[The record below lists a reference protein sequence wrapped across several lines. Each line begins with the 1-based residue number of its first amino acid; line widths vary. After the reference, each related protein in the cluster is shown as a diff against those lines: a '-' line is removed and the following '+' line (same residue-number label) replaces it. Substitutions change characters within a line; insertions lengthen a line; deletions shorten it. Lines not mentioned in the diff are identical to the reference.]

1 MSRKMLKA
9 MTLMLSSVITA
20 GILFTGCGTPT
31 SSDEGKTAGNSTE
44 AGASTATSAKL
55 PDYEIRW
62 VMPNSV
68 QPDQELVNAEMSKIT
83 KEKINA
89 TLKVE
94 FIDWGAYDQK
104 IPIMMSSGEKLDL
117 IFTSNWTPGSDYYNS
132 VNKGA
137 FQEITKDMLQRYA
150 PNVLKNVPEKIWPAA
165 QINGK
170 LYAIINT
177 QVEGR
182 TPGIAALKK
191 YTDKYGFDMTK
202 VTKLEDMAP
211 LYEKIKAGE
220 PANAIPYGINGTY
233 NFADIMLTY
242 GIETFSQTNPAGLRI
257 KDDSTKVFNYY
268 ESEEAKSYFKL
279 MRDWY
284 NKGYIRKDA
293 ATVKDDLADQK
304 AQRIATAYYL
314 ANPDTLS
321 NRAASYNMKPEE
333 LVGQPFIKTFMNT
346 SSIIAT
352 MTAISK
358 TSKDPE
364 RCLML
369 YNLMY
374 DDQDTKLF
382 NMMNYGIEGKHYTK
396 KDDVVTQIPN
406 SAYWVACGWEYGC
419 IFNSYRQSD
428 IQPKWIPAGPDMN
441 NSAETSKILGF
452 NFNPEP
458 VKTELAQ
465 CASVI
470 NEYYAALI
478 TGSVDTDKALPQF
491 IEKLKKSGSQKIVEE
506 TQKQIDG
513 WKSTAK
519 SN

>member
-1 MSRKMLKA
+1 MSKKISRVIV
-9 MTLMLSSVITA
+9 MTLLCAFTLSST
-20 GILFTGCGTPT
+20 LTGC
-31 SSDEGKTAGNSTE
+31 SSK
-44 AGASTATSAKL
+44 ASTPKDEKKQSSTSQSDNKL
-55 PDYEIRW
+55 KEYEIRW

-104 IPIMMSSGEKLDL
+104 IPIMMASGDKLDL

-137 FQEITKDMLQRYA
+137 FLEITKDMLQKFA
-150 PNVLKNVPEKIWPAA
+150 PNVLKNVPEKVWPAA

-177 QVEGR
+177 QIEGR
-182 TPGIAALKK
+182 TPGMAALKK
-191 YTDKYGFDMTK
+191 YTDKYSFDMTK
-202 VTKLEDMAP
+202 VTKLEDMTP
-211 LYEKIKAGE
+211 LYEKIKAGD
-220 PANAIPYGINGTY
+220 PGIIPYGINGTY
-233 NFADIMLTY
+233 NFADMMLTY
-242 GIETFSQTNPAGLRI
+242 GVETFSQTNPAGIRI
-257 KDDSTKVFNYY
+257 NDTSAKVFNYY
-268 ESEEAKSYFKL
+268 ASDEAKAYFKL

-284 NKGYIRKDA
+284 QKGYIRKDA

-304 AQRIATAYYL
+304 AQKIASAYYV

-321 NRAASYNMKPEE
+321 NRAASYGMKPEE
-333 LVGQPFIKTFMNT
+333 FVGQPFMKTFMST
-346 SSIIAT
+346 SSIIST

-374 DDQDTKLF
+374 DDKDTRLF
-382 NMMNYGIEGKHYTK
+382 NMMNFGIEGKHYTK

-406 SAYWVACGWEYGC
+406 TGYWVACGWEYGC
-419 IFNSYRQSD
+419 IFNSYRQSE
-428 IQPKWIPAGPDMN
+428 IQPKWIPIGPEMN
-441 NSAETSKILGF
+441 NTATTSPILGF

-470 NEYYAALI
+470 NEFYATLV

-491 IEKLKKSGSQKIVEE
+491 IEKLNKSGSDKIIAEM
-506 TQKQIDG
+506 QKQIDD
-513 WKSTAK
+513 WKKTK
-519 SN
+519 K